1 MGDSSISEGML
12 EVFIYESETML
23 ESMEQLAMANED
35 SAFDTNSINEMFR
48 SMHTIKGSSAIM
60 MYNNITTTSHKLE
73 DIFYYIRESHPENV
87 PQRELVDLILKVSD
101 FIKGELDKIKV
112 GEQADGDETD
122 LMAELEAFL
131 EMLKTGIV
139 DSGTELP
146 PERVEP
152 EIKNF
157 YVAPQAFPNSH
168 FYIIQVFFKSYVE
181 MQNIKAYTMVYSLKE
196 SAEDMFYEPEDIMTN
211 EESSVKIAS
220 DGFVM
225 AVQTRISTEEIMA
238 AIDHIGGTSNIEV
251 NEVSANE
258 YAAFVNMGAEKYF
271 AARDRGESFDT
282 PAQSAAQ
289 SAVPEIIL
297 DPSEAVGAG
306 AAGQST
312 GTSASTAQ
320 PAGTAGSQSAG
331 TASAAGPNTLGA
343 AAGQNAGTAAGS
355 TSKAAPASKAP
366 ITEKLVNTVTKERE
380 APAAR
385 QAFISVNVSKMDSLM
400 DLIGELVIAEA
411 VVLQNPDLKVPGL
424 DLTNFQKAAS
434 QLQKISSEL
443 QDVIMAMRMMPL
455 SNTFQKMKRIVHDV
469 SGKLGKQI
477 ELVIIGEDTEV
488 DKNIIEHI
496 SDPLMHLIRNS
507 VDHGIEEAAERE
519 AAGKPEKGRIVLEAK
534 NEGGKV
540 WISVSDDGKGLNRE
554 KIYNKALEQGLIV
567 DPKKEYSDR
576 EIYSMITRP
585 GFSTKDQV
593 TELSGRGVGMDVVV
607 QNIQNIGGSLDI
619 ESTEGEGSKMTL
631 KIPLT
636 LAIIDGII
644 LRVGSQRYVVATGN
658 VKEFLRASQSQ
669 IIMTP
674 EGCESIM
681 LRGECYP
688 VLRLKEYYHLSE
700 GVDAIEDGIV
710 TIIEHEGRHVAV
722 FIDELIGEQEI
733 VVKPIPKYIK
743 KIKGL
748 SGCTQLGDGSI
759 SLILDAGSL
768 IKD

>member
-1 MGDSSISEGML
+1 MGDSNISEGML
-12 EVFIYESETML
+12 EVFIYESETLL
-23 ESMEQLAMANED
+23 ESMEQLAMENEETE
-35 SAFDTNSINEMFR
+35 FDEAAINEMFR

-87 PQRELVDLILKVSD
+87 PQAKLVDIVLKVTD

-112 GEQADGDETD
+112 GEQADGDETEI
-122 LMAELEAFL
+122 MKELEDFL
-131 EMLKTGIV
+131 ESIKTEIK

-146 PERVEP
+146 PERKEP

-157 YVAPQAFPNSH
+157 YVAPQTYPNSH
-168 FYIIQVFFKSYVE
+168 FYIVQVFFKSYVE

-196 SAEDMFYEPEDIMTN
+196 IAEDMFYEPDDIMTN
-211 EESSVKIAS
+211 EESAAKIAN
-220 DGFVM
+220 DGFIM
-225 AVQTRISTEEIMA
+225 AVQTQVTTEEIMTC
-238 AIDHIGGTSNIEV
+238 IDHIGGTSNIEIH
-251 NEVSANE
+251 EVTASE
-258 YAAFVNMGAEKYF
+258 YSAFVGLGSVAYF
-271 AARDRGESFDT
+271 AAKERGEDFNT
-282 PAQSAAQ
+282 PPAE
-289 SAVPEIIL
+289 PEKE
-297 DPSEAVGAG
+297 P
-306 AAGQST
+306 
-312 GTSASTAQ
+312 
-320 PAGTAGSQSAG
+320 
-331 TASAAGPNTLGA
+331 GA
-343 AAGQNAGTAAGS
+343 AAADATAAASSGEEQPKAEEKKAEAPK
-355 TSKAAPASKAP
+355 SKAAV
-366 ITEKLVNTVTKERE
+366 TEKLVSVATKEKE
-380 APAAR
+380 AAAAK

-411 VVLQNPDLKVPGL
+411 VVLQNPDLQVPGL

-434 QLQKISSEL
+434 QLQKISGEL
-443 QDVIMAMRMMPL
+443 QEVIMSMRMMPL
-455 SNTFQKMKRIVHDV
+455 SNTFQKMKRIVRDV
-469 SGKLGKQI
+469 SAKLDKQV
-477 ELVIIGEDTEV
+477 ELVIIGENTEV

-507 VDHGIEEAAERE
+507 LDHGLEDKEGRA

-567 DPKKEYSDR
+567 DTQREYTDKEVYSF
-576 EIYSMITRP
+576 ITKA
-585 GFSTKDQV
+585 GFSTKEQV
-593 TELSGRGVGMDVVV
+593 TEYSGRGVGMDVVV

-644 LRVGSQRYVVATGN
+644 FVVGDAKYVVATGN
-658 VKEFLRASQSQ
+658 VKEFLHASKEQ

-674 EGCESIM
+674 DGSESIM
-681 LRGECYP
+681 LRGDCYP
-688 VLRLKEYYHLSE
+688 IIRLKEYYNLRK
-700 GVDAIEDGIV
+700 GVEDIEEGIV
-710 TIIEHEGRHVAV
+710 TIIEHEGKKAALFV
-722 FIDELIGEQEI
+722 DELVGEQEI
-733 VVKPIPKYIK
+733 VVKPIPPYIK
-743 KIKGL
+743 KIRGL

-768 IKD
+768 LKD